1 MKIRNIAEAG
11 ILTFV
16 SAICLGASHGVAP
29 FSPIIGWI
37 MLALGVVALLLAI
50 ECAADTPV
58 IHWLCDRAWES
69 RSRRERAERM
79 ADKLRYDAALEKGLA
94 VSRAMGA
101 AARN

>member
-16 SAICLGASHGVAP
+16 AAICLGASHGVAP
-29 FSPIIGWI
+29 FSPIIGCI
-37 MLALGVVALLLAI
+37 MLALGIASLLLAI

-58 IHWLCDRAWES
+58 INWLCDRAWERNS
-69 RSRRERAERM
+69 HRERADRA
-79 ADKLRYDAALEKGLA
+79 ADKLRYDTALEKGLA
-94 VSRAMGA
+94 ISRAMGA